1 MRVSILTLFPAMFT
15 GFVESSIISKAIERD
30 LIQVDVVDMRD
41 FTEDKHNRV
50 DDYPY
55 GGGAGLVLMCQPVI
69 DAIEATRTEGSLV
82 IMLTPQGKTLKQT
95 LAYDLSKE
103 KHIILVCGHYEGFDE
118 RIRSYVDLEM
128 SIGDYVLT
136 GGETAAMVI
145 ADSVIRLVDGVIT
158 KESHEDDSF
167 SDGLLEYPHYTR
179 PRTYKGQEVPEVLM
193 SGHHANIETYRL
205 KESLRKTYRVRPDLL
220 DTRNLTD
227 KEAKLLNEVI
237 QEETK

>member
-82 IMLTPQGKTLKQT
+82 IMLTPQGKTLKQS

>member
-1 MRVSILTLFPAMFT
+1 MRVSILTLFPSMFT

-82 IMLTPQGKTLKQT
+82 IMLTPQGKTLKQS
-95 LAYDLSKE
+95 LAYDLRKE
-103 KHIILVCGHYEGFDE
+103 SHIILVCGHYEGFDE
-118 RIRSYVDLEM
+118 RIRSYVDMEM

-179 PRTYKGQEVPEVLM
+179 PRSYKGQDVPEVLM

-220 DTRNLTD
+220 ESRNLSP
-227 KEAKLLNEVI
+227 KEAKLLQEVV
-237 QEETK
+237 EEEN

>member
-1 MRVSILTLFPAMFT
+1 MRVSILTLFPSMFT

-82 IMLTPQGKTLKQT
+82 IMLTPQGKILKQS

-103 KHIILVCGHYEGFDE
+103 SHIILVCGHYEGFDE
-118 RIRSYVDLEM
+118 RIRSYVDMEM

-179 PRTYKGQEVPEVLM
+179 PRSYKGQDVPEVLM

-220 DTRNLTD
+220 EARNLST
-227 KEAKLLNEVI
+227 KEAKLLQEVV
-237 QEETK
+237 EEEN

>member
-1 MRVSILTLFPAMFT
+1 MRVSILTLFPSMFT

-82 IMLTPQGKTLKQT
+82 IMLTPQGKTLKQS

-103 KHIILVCGHYEGFDE
+103 SHIILVCGHYEGFDE
-118 RIRSYVDLEM
+118 RIRSYVDMEM

-179 PRTYKGQEVPEVLM
+179 PRSYKGQDVPEVLM

-205 KESLRKTYRVRPDLL
+205 KESLRKTYRVRSDLL
-220 DTRNLTD
+220 EARNLST
-227 KEAKLLNEVI
+227 KEAKLLQEVV
-237 QEETK
+237 EEEN

>member
-15 GFVESSIISKAIERD
+15 GFVESSIISKAIERE

-82 IMLTPQGKTLKQT
+82 IMLTPQGKTLKQS

-205 KESLRKTYRVRPDLL
+205 KESLRKTYRGRPDLL

-227 KEAKLLNEVI
+227 KEAKLLTEVI

>member
-82 IMLTPQGKTLKQT
+82 IMLTPQGKTLKQS

-227 KEAKLLNEVI
+227 KEDKLLTEVI

>member
-1 MRVSILTLFPAMFT
+1 MRVSILTLFPSMFT

-30 LIQVDVVDMRD
+30 LIRVDVVDMRD

-82 IMLTPQGKTLKQT
+82 IMLTPQGKTLKQS

-103 KHIILVCGHYEGFDE
+103 SHIILVCGHYEGFDE
-118 RIRSYVDLEM
+118 RIRSYVDMEM

-179 PRTYKGQEVPEVLM
+179 PRSYKGQDVPEVLM

-220 DTRNLTD
+220 EARNLST
-227 KEAKLLNEVI
+227 KEAKLLQEVV
-237 QEETK
+237 EEEN